1 MLKSKGNFLQSE
13 RIFWNFF
20 GSFYDFFV
28 FYIVDFFT
36 ECFLRVKVKVILS
49 LQKKTNDRKKLS
61 FAGRYSFEF
70 VSKKILGSGDSSVV
84 SSEPNHR
91 DIDLIDSYFTEI
103 RMGEGCRGG
112 SGWGRATIIIAII
125 KVSLNLRG
133 QAQLK
138 SSHSLFQQVS
148 LV

>member
-49 LQKKTNDRKKLS
+49 LQKKQMTEKNFHLQADIHLSLCRRKFL
-61 FAGRYSFEF
+61 ALATPPLY
-70 VSKKILGSGDSSVV
+70 
-84 SSEPNHR
+84 HR
-91 DIDLIDSYFTEI
+91 SQTTETLI
-103 RMGEGCRGG
+103 
-112 SGWGRATIIIAII
+112 
-125 KVSLNLRG
+125 
-133 QAQLK
+133 
-138 SSHSLFQQVS
+138 
-148 LV
+148 